1 MLEDQIVECIQMLR
15 KRIENER
22 DPEQLHKMTCMTL
35 ELAQDAVIRN
45 RDLQDETGYDPR
57 YEYDP
62 EISR

>member
-1 MLEDQIVECIQMLR
+1 MEDSIVESIQVLR

-22 DPEQLHKMTCMTL
+22 DPEQLHKVTCLML

-57 YEYDP
+57 YEY
-62 EISR
+62 EMEV